1 MMPLSAKQNKA
12 YPTVAMA
19 YYYMEGSTFCP
30 FLHKQT
36 NKKAKCGF
44 TKNAHKPKNEWMKR
58 DENHPNMD

>member
-44 TKNAHKPKNEWMKR
+44 TKNAHKPKNE
-58 DENHPNMD
+58 